1 MRVGCAAAAV
11 VAIGDDVPHVVGAVG
26 VRGAEPPAGGR
37 AVQFCNALVV
47 GGRAGPIL
55 KVGQLRAILREIP
68 VVAGRPADF
77 VTGQQEDFAGQAVRA
92 TLVSAARTA
101 VIAVRDLDLLD
112 SVLDVAVKQV
122 QERTVE
128 VTVNRAAFQLV
139 HIRAVPLTLLVDVF
153 HQQPSTIAR
162 FVIYRT
168 GLALMDNNK
177 FFG

>member
-1 MRVGCAAAAV
+1 MRDGRAVDAAI
-11 VAIGDDVPHVVGAVG
+11 AIGEDVPHDVGVGG

-47 GGRAGPIL
+47 GGRAGPRL
-55 KVGQLRAILREIP
+55 KVGQLRAILREIL

-101 VIAVRDLDLLD
+101 VLAVRDLDLLD

-128 VTVNRAAFQLV
+128 VTVNRAAFQIV
-139 HIRAVPLTLLVDVF
+139 HIRAVPPSVLVDVL
-153 HQQPSTIAR
+153 HQ
-162 FVIYRT
+162 
-168 GLALMDNNK
+168 
-177 FFG
+177 